1 MSCLALVSCRVR
13 VFPVSGTRLGDRYC
27 VRPGWAWHGHGRAGQ
42 GSLAGPEGSPKD
54 CDTWHGERAGW
65 LLKPNNKALAQAQAR
80 PKPSSGL
87 FGDGTGTRGD
97 ERVPRS
103 LAHFGHNRG

>member
-1 MSCLALVSCRVR
+1 MSCLALVSQCLA
-13 VFPVSGTRLGDRYC
+13 PDSGIVTAFGLMGMA
-27 VRPGWAWHGHGRAGQ
+27 WAWHGHGRAG
-42 GSLAGPEGSPKD
+42 LACRTRGLSPKD

-87 FGDGTGTRGD
+87 FGDGIGTRGD
-97 ERVPRS
+97 ESVPRS
-103 LAHFGHNRG
+103 LAQFGSNRG